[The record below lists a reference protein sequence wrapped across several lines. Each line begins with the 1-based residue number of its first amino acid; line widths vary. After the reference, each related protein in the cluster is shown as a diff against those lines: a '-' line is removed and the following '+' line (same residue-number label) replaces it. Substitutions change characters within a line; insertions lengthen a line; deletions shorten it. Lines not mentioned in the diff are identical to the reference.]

1 MTDKDLSCIIGTLP
15 TCLSEV
21 RLTKR
26 ADLMTQV
33 TRKSAMKAGITLRA
47 YLTIMNTR
55 KSATKTN
62 ITLRAYLMIISM
74 RIAR

>member
-1 MTDKDLSCIIGTLP
+1 
-15 TCLSEV
+15 
-21 RLTKR
+21 
-26 ADLMTQV
+26 
-33 TRKSAMKAGITLRA
+33 MKAGITLRA